1 MEKLLAFIEKN
12 KLYKSDL
19 CRLVVRDNKM
29 QETDLV
35 TSESKSVSIIVDYVD
50 YYLLAYFYKNSDQDE
65 IREKNIV
72 LRE

>member
-1 MEKLLAFIEKN
+1 
-12 KLYKSDL
+12 
-19 CRLVVRDNKM
+19 M